1 MSEIPSADNSLWQF
15 ALAFYGRPGV
25 APLCL
30 QLQADQGLAVNRVIF
45 CLWLARQQQG
55 VAAELFS
62 DKALEHWHYDR
73 LLPLRKLR
81 YQVRDE
87 RQQDSRLDAAYEQ
100 LKQAELACEKT
111 ELHMLYDLATANDLC
126 PALSLP
132 ADDLAR
138 ANLEVYLQ
146 TVQGQWSGLLQ
157 SLLDLSSETGI

>member
-1 MSEIPSADNSLWQF
+1 MSEIQSADNSLWRF
-15 ALAFYGRPGV
+15 ALAFYSRPGV

-30 QLQADQGLAVNRVIF
+30 KLQSEQGLAVNRVIF

-55 VAAELFS
+55 VVAELFS
-62 DKALEHWHYDR
+62 DKALQHWHYER
-73 LLPLRKLR
+73 LLPLRALR
-81 YQVRDE
+81 YSVREE
-87 RQQDSRLDAAYEQ
+87 RQQDNRLDAAYEQ

-111 ELHMLYDLATANDLC
+111 ELQMLYDLATANDLC

-132 ADDLAR
+132 VDDLAR

-157 SLLDLSSETGI
+157 TLLDLYTETGI